1 MSFFLLRGKI
11 TKYTVVARG
20 RGEDQR
26 CLKESLM
33 LSLIRESR
41 EQECCGPLV
50 SVGLPGLCPG
60 CCLFCCGLLF
70 LFIDKQTISFNW
82 ERLISWHSFIVQL

>member
-1 MSFFLLRGKI
+1 MSFLLLCGKI

-41 EQECCGPLV
+41 EQERCCPLV

-60 CCLFCCGLLF
+60 CLFCCGLLF
-70 LFIDKQTISFNW
+70 LFINKQTMSFTW
-82 ERLISWHSFIVQL
+82 EGLKAGIAL